1 MSLRNIV
8 RKTGINAYGCFPQ
21 CFGVINAL
29 LGMTTMACSNF
40 PKSLNEFGY
49 DFDADGR
56 LKKLNTETGLLINEG
71 FEFNVSENPQYNQK
85 RYEALGEVIN
95 EHVYNLLEKEGL
107 NRLPLP
113 KQSSVTIDKRSFIF
127 ASNDAL
133 ENEKILILI
142 HGSGVVRAG
151 QWARRLIINDSL
163 FTGTQIPYIRKA
175 KDLGYGLFVLNT
187 NDNIRIIKGKP
198 NKIKGSGDPHE
209 HLKTVWNDYIGP
221 SNSKYVAVVAHSYGG
236 ECIVKF
242 AIDHAE
248 EFKRKVFA
256 VGLTDSVHI
265 VPSKGFEHVV
275 KGDDLT
281 ICGLPIDKSSAWFS
295 LLAFYV
301 TEWYFSFSF
310 HSISKNWVCS
320 DKPLDTSVLCPSGD
334 IERVSAGHTV
344 HEMSSSSCIDSL
356 FRFIEDR
363 YRNIHDTTKA

>member
-8 RKTGINAYGCFPQ
+8 RKTGINVYRCFPQ

-29 LGMTTMACSNF
+29 LGITTMACSDF

-49 DFDADGR
+49 DFDADGK

-95 EHVYNLLEKEGL
+95 EYVYSLLEKEGL

-113 KQSSVTIDKRSFIF
+113 KQSTISDNKKSFIF

-187 NDNIRIIKGKP
+187 NDNFRLIKGKP
-198 NKIKGSGDPHE
+198 SKIKGSGDPHE

-221 SNSKYVAVVAHSYGG
+221 SNSKYVAIVAHSYGG

-242 AIDHAE
+242 AMDHVE

-265 VPSKGFEHVV
+265 ARSKGFEHVV
-275 KGDDLT
+275 K
-281 ICGLPIDKSSAWFS
+281 
-295 LLAFYV
+295 
-301 TEWYFSFSF
+301 
-310 HSISKNWVCS
+310 ISKNWVCS
-320 DKPLDTSVLCPSGD
+320 DKPLDTPVLCPSGD

-363 YRNIHDTTKA
+363 YRSIHDTAKA